1 MYVSGRA
8 LHGGGGVIAM
18 YVSRRVLHGGAVT
31 MSQPLVNQGVSDGEY
46 GNTVDGVDLYTRSAG
61 EGLPVV
67 LLHAFPLSSAMWL
80 AQREG
85 LATTCKVITPDLRG
99 FGGSVLGEDEPSL
112 DVMADDVVRLM
123 DREGIERG
131 VVGGLSMG
139 GYVTMALCRRH
150 PDRVLG
156 VILADT
162 KAGADPEA
170 ARSNRERIAATVLDS
185 GTSVLLEEVL
195 PGLLGQTTVRRRAM
209 VFGRVRGLVQ
219 AAPPGAVAWAQRAMA
234 GRLDSFDTLRALK
247 VPVLV
252 IVGEEDETSPLA
264 DAEAMTRAVPDGRL
278 AVIEKAGHLSAV
290 EQPEAFNRAVA
301 GFIDELAGGSPPRG

>member
-1 MYVSGRA
+1 MVSTGIRWTAWTCTRDRRARDFRSSSSTPSPVIGHVAGPARGPGDHLQGHHPRPARLRRLGAGRGRA
-8 LHGGGGVIAM
+8 LP
-18 YVSRRVLHGGAVT
+18 RR
-31 MSQPLVNQGVSDGEY
+31 DGRRRRAPDGPR
-46 GNTVDGVDLYTRSAG
+46 GNRA
-61 EGLPVV
+61 
-67 LLHAFPLSSAMWL
+67 
-80 AQREG
+80 
-85 LATTCKVITPDLRG
+85 
-99 FGGSVLGEDEPSL
+99 
-112 DVMADDVVRLM
+112 
-123 DREGIERG
+123 G